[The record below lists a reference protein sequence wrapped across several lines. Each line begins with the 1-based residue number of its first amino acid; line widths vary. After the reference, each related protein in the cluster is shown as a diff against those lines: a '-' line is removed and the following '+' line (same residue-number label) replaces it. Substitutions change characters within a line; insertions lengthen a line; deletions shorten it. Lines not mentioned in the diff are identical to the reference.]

1 MKGIPFL
8 LIVLISVGAIYAW
21 TINSSEGFAQY
32 KSYSDML
39 KSRGLSIIDKEAV
52 DVVEVNKAKKEGR
65 PIPTP
70 KAKPKTSPGLADA
83 VNVANNQRV
92 GSKVGT
98 KAQDISSGAAP
109 AAPYGVVSDTAPSL
123 YTDPDNIVVTPANLK
138 ELRDNLRAFMQ
149 FELPHLRG
157 QSDPT
162 IQLPISS
169 LKADYDRVDAEVA
182 VLTRNPGQ
190 PSSLK
195 GRQFKEIA
203 DNMQYLKDKYRR
215 FKQNDVQ
222 GVVSPSLSP
231 INNQN
236 YITQKLADKATLADL
251 KSAHTRLITER
262 ARLVANGSSDSAV
275 NARVGDISK
284 KIDELYNIIKRVDAQ
299 FLEESAIPFLKTDID
314 NILKSL
320 TDTNKPL
327 PSLTK
332 PISLMPTGQPTVTQK
347 VEERATLAD
356 LKSVRTRM
364 IAERARLGA
373 GGSLEPVINARI
385 GAISKMIEDLNGIIQ
400 KVEAR
405 TLQESEIPV
414 FKSDIDQLFKTLTDT
429 SKPIPGLMRST
440 LPPEVANLL
449 PPGMGQD
456 AESQALIGRLADK
469 YMGDF
474 LKGVSVELGAKVKY
488 TSENE
493 ARAGSFDRA
502 FGPLATGYDRAIA
515 QQSMLGTKYSGFP
528 TDNVLDS
535 LAASDQMVPKPV
547 PGEVYDPYAYN
558 PVEGQRRPS
567 GKDPL
572 PITGSASGFDW
583 KTRAKQICENARKMG
598 LNPADFGCMP
608 DSATVSPH
616 FSWRGYAKM
625 ICNRLQTHYYQGTD
639 EACGC
644 PPIGWPGW
652 ISAAGEAAQ

>member
-21 TINSSEGFAQY
+21 TVNNSEGFAQY

-39 KSRGLSIIDKEAV
+39 KSRGLSIIDEEAV
-52 DVVEVNKAKKEGR
+52 DVVEVNKAKKQGR

-222 GVVSPSLSP
+222 GVVSSGP
-231 INNQN
+231 
-236 YITQKLADKATLADL
+236 TKAQK
-251 KSAHTRLITER
+251 
-262 ARLVANGSSDSAV
+262 AV
-275 NARVGDISK
+275 S
-284 KIDELYNIIKRVDAQ
+284 
-299 FLEESAIPFLKTDID
+299 
-314 NILKSL
+314 
-320 TDTNKPL
+320 
-327 PSLTK
+327 
-332 PISLMPTGQPTVTQK
+332 QK

-385 GAISKMIEDLNGIIQ
+385 GAISKMIEDLTGIIQ

-429 SKPIPGLMRST
+429 SKPIPGLMRSA
-440 LPPEVANLL
+440 LPPGVANLL

-493 ARAGSFDRA
+493 ARAGQGPTFDRA
-502 FGPLATGYDRAIA
+502 FGPLATGHDRAIA

-528 TDNVLDS
+528 TDGVLDS
-535 LAASDQMVPKPV
+535 LATSDQMMPKPV

>member
-21 TINSSEGFAQY
+21 TLNDKEGFAQY
-32 KSYSDML
+32 SSYSEM
-39 KSRGLSIIDKEAV
+39 A
-52 DVVEVNKAKKEGR
+52 KAR
-65 PIPTP
+65 S
-70 KAKPKTSPGLADA
+70 SPGLTDA
-83 VNVANNQRV
+83 VNVANNQRI

-123 YTDPDNIVVTPANLK
+123 YTDPDNIVVTPANLRQ
-138 ELRDNLRAFMQ
+138 LRDDLRAFMQ

-169 LKADYDRVDAEVA
+169 LKADYDRVDAEVT
-182 VLTRNPGQ
+182 VMERNPGQ

-195 GRQFKEIA
+195 GREFKEIA

-215 FKQNDVQ
+215 FVRNDVQ
-222 GVVSPSLSP
+222 GVVNSMPS
-231 INNQN
+231 
-236 YITQKLADKATLADL
+236 
-251 KSAHTRLITER
+251 
-262 ARLVANGSSDSAV
+262 
-275 NARVGDISK
+275 
-284 KIDELYNIIKRVDAQ
+284 
-299 FLEESAIPFLKTDID
+299 
-314 NILKSL
+314 
-320 TDTNKPL
+320 DT
-327 PSLTK
+327 
-332 PISLMPTGQPTVTQK
+332 IQ
-347 VEERATLAD
+347 VEERATLVD

-385 GAISKMIEDLNGIIQ
+385 GAISKMIEDLNEIIE

-429 SKPIPGLMRST
+429 SKPIPGLTRSA
-440 LPPEVANLL
+440 LPPGLANLL
-449 PPGMGQD
+449 PPGMGKD
-456 AESQALIGRLADK
+456 AETQALLGKLADK

-493 ARAGSFDRA
+493 AKAGSGQGPTFDQA
-502 FGPLATGYDRAIA
+502 FGPLATGRDRAIA
-515 QQSMLGTKYSGFP
+515 QQSMLGTKYNGFP
-528 TDNVLDS
+528 TDGVLDS
-535 LAASDQMVPKPV
+535 LAASDQIMPKPV

-558 PVEGQRRPS
+558 PIEGQRRPS

-608 DSATVSPH
+608 DSATVSPQ

-625 ICNRLQTHYYQGTD
+625 ICNRLNTHYYQGTD

>member
-21 TINSSEGFAQY
+21 TVNSSEGFAQY

-39 KSRGLSIIDKEAV
+39 KSRGLSIIDEEAV

-92 GSKVGT
+92 GSKVGN
-98 KAQDISSGAAP
+98 KPQDMSSGAAP

-222 GVVSPSLSP
+222 GVVGSGPAKG
-231 INNQN
+231 
-236 YITQKLADKATLADL
+236 QK
-251 KSAHTRLITER
+251 
-262 ARLVANGSSDSAV
+262 AV
-275 NARVGDISK
+275 S
-284 KIDELYNIIKRVDAQ
+284 
-299 FLEESAIPFLKTDID
+299 
-314 NILKSL
+314 
-320 TDTNKPL
+320 
-327 PSLTK
+327 
-332 PISLMPTGQPTVTQK
+332 QK

-429 SKPIPGLMRST
+429 SKPIPGLMRSA

-456 AESQALIGRLADK
+456 AETQALIGTLADK

-493 ARAGSFDRA
+493 ARAGQGPTFDRA
-502 FGPLATGYDRAIA
+502 FGPLATGHDRAIA

-528 TDNVLDS
+528 TDGVLDS
-535 LAASDQMVPKPV
+535 LAASDQMMPKPV